1 MGLIL
6 RRELTDIRL
15 ESATIATAKEGGGL
29 NEMNIIFSKGAEG
42 EQYIYL

>member
-1 MGLIL
+1 MELIL

-15 ESATIATAKEGGGL
+15 ESATIATAKGEGL